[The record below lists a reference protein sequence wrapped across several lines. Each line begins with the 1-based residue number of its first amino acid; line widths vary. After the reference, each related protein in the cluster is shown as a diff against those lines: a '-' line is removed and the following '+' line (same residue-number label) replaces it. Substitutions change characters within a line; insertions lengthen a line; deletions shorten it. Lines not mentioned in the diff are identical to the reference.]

1 MGTKKMKTM
10 DKLIITP
17 RTKIY
22 DLLEA
27 YPQLEDVLIDAAPPF
42 KKLKNPL
49 LRKTIARI
57 TTLSQAATV
66 GGIQVEELINRLRK
80 ETGQTAMTAFE
91 DVESSINTEKP
102 GWFSEGQ
109 IVQTIDVRDM
119 LHAGEHPVHEVLSAA
134 KKLKEKEILEII
146 APFVPVPL
154 IEKAVSLGY
163 SHWVNEKGPEE
174 FVICFSKGSTAI

>member
-1 MGTKKMKTM
+1 MGTKKTKTM
-10 DKLIITP
+10 YKLIITP

-42 KKLKNPL
+42 KKLKNPM

-57 TTLSQAATV
+57 TTLSQAAAV
-66 GGIQVEELINRLRK
+66 AGIRVEELINRLRE
-80 ETGQTAMTAFE
+80 ETGQTDMTAFE
-91 DVESSINTEKP
+91 EVESSLNTEKP
-102 GWFSEGQ
+102 VWFSESQ
-109 IVQTIDVRDM
+109 IVQTIDVREM

-134 KKLKEKEILEII
+134 KKLKDNEILEII

-154 IEKAVSLGY
+154 IEKAASLGY
-163 SHWVNEKGPEE
+163 IHWINEKGPEE
-174 FVICFSKGSTAI
+174 FGICFSK